1 MNKQEL
7 KIMKQAIEDAD
18 LNNRANANLADAFS
32 EDMLLDAVRSLS
44 DYEILSLVYC
54 GDDDAESWICSS
66 LRDVLKKE
74 AYRVQ
79 NQ

>member
-1 MNKQEL
+1 MRVNCET
-7 KIMKQAIEDAD
+7 IEDAD

>member
-1 MNKQEL
+1 MRVNCET
-7 KIMKQAIEDAD
+7 IEDAD

-44 DYEILSLVYC
+44 DYEILSLAYC

-79 NQ
+79 NK

>member
-1 MNKQEL
+1 MRVNCET
-7 KIMKQAIEDAD
+7 IEDAD

-44 DYEILSLVYC
+44 DYEILSLAYC
-54 GDDDAESWICSS
+54 CDDDAESWISSS